1 MRNALLDA
9 AEKKSLK
16 EKLPYF
22 EVGDTVDVHCKIAEG
37 EKTRIQ
43 IFTGVVIARSGA
55 GMNEHFI
62 VRRIVED
69 EGVERTFPIHSPNVV
84 DVKPIRSGKS
94 RRAKLYYLRKRTGK
108 GVKLSQKRSE
118 HTASA

>member
-1 MRNALLDA
+1 VRNPLLDA
-9 AEKKSLK
+9 AEKKNLK

-22 EVGDTVDVHCKIAEG
+22 EVGDTVDVHCKIVEG
-37 EKTRIQ
+37 EKSRTQ
-43 IFTGVVIARSGA
+43 IFTGVVISRTGR
-55 GMNEHFI
+55 GMNENFT

-69 EGVERTFPIHSPNVV
+69 EGVERVFPINSPNVI

-94 RRAKLYYLRKRTGK
+94 RRAKLYYLRERTGK
-108 GVKLSQKRSE
+108 GVKLTQKRSG

>member
-9 AEKKSLK
+9 VEKKSLK

-22 EVGDTVDVHCKIAEG
+22 EVGDTVDVLCKIAEG

-43 IFTGVVIARSGA
+43 IFAGVVIARSGA
-55 GMNEHFI
+55 GMNEHFT

-69 EGVERTFPIHSPNVV
+69 EGVERTFPINSPNVV

>member
-1 MRNALLDA
+1 
-9 AEKKSLK
+9 
-16 EKLPYF
+16 
-22 EVGDTVDVHCKIAEG
+22 
-37 EKTRIQ
+37 
-43 IFTGVVIARSGA
+43 
-55 GMNEHFI
+55 MNEHFI

-69 EGVERTFPIHSPNVV
+69 EGVERTFPINSPNVV

>member
-9 AEKKSLK
+9 VEKKSLK

-22 EVGDTVDVHCKIAEG
+22 EVGDTVDVLCKIAEG

-43 IFTGVVIARSGA
+43 IFAGVVIARSGA
-55 GMNEHFI
+55 GMNEHFT

-69 EGVERTFPIHSPNVV
+69 EGVERTFPINSPNVV

-94 RRAKLYYLRKRTGK
+94 RRAKLYYIRKRTGK